1 MICMSWATFL
11 QARPA
16 EERLVGFQAVRA
28 VPAGGGSPGEAIWG
42 SLWDQFG
49 LILGIIFSMF
59 F

>member
-16 EERLVGFQAVRA
+16 GERLVGFQAVRA
-28 VPAGGGSPGEAIWG
+28 VPARGGARRGHLGVPLGAVW
-42 SLWDQFG
+42 LHFG
-49 LILGIIFSMF
+49 HHFVDF